1 MEFAGLQ
8 SSVGVTRKVAQ
19 GGEAET
25 ALPLLNVNAGT
36 SARGERHAAKGL

>member
-1 MEFAGLQ
+1 VEFQGVQ
-8 SSVGVTRKVAQ
+8 GSVGVKRKVAQ

-36 SARGERHAAKGL
+36 SARGERHAAKGF